1 MGMHTSRRRLL
12 ALVAASGTVLS
23 LAAAAPALAHEKHG
37 STRVIATGLD
47 SPRHLTVSHGTLY
60 VVEAGRGGDG
70 PCADHPGGLGNF
82 CFGFSGAVTRVN
94 VSGPDKRVIT
104 GLASISSGEEA
115 LGPSDIVF
123 QGNTWVLSSGL
134 GADPAFRNSFG
145 EGGPLL
151 ATLLTGRLNH
161 KGFRV
166 FADVGANEALNNPD
180 GTDHDSN
187 PTGILR
193 VGDSWYVADAGGN
206 AVVKVGPWGT
216 FSTLAVLPP
225 APTTKPGPV
234 PVGFPAD
241 AVPTEVVKGPDGAFY
256 ISQLTGFP
264 FEQGAASIWRV
275 VPGGAPE
282 KWATGLTNVTD
293 LAFGPGGA
301 LYAVQIADK
310 GLADAGGPIGSL
322 VKVTPH
328 GSTHTTVAGGL
339 FAPYGL
345 AFMDGSAYVSTCSVC
360 TGGGEVLR
368 VRL

>member
-1 MGMHTSRRRLL
+1 MRLLTTHRRVL
-12 ALVAASGTVLS
+12 ALVAAGGTALS
-23 LAAAAPALAHEKHG
+23 LAAAGPAVAHQYG
-37 STRVIATGLD
+37 DNAVVATGLN
-47 SPRHLTVSHGTLY
+47 SPRHLTVSDGRLY
-60 VVEAGRGGDG
+60 VVEAGLGGDG
-70 PCADHPGGLGNF
+70 PCADHPELGNF
-82 CFGFSGAVTRVN
+82 CFGFSGSVTRVST
-94 VSGPDKRVIT
+94 SGPEKRVIT
-104 GLASISSGEEA
+104 GLASISNGQDA

-123 QGNTWVLSSGL
+123 KGKTWVLSSGL
-134 GADPAFRNSFG
+134 GADPAFRNNFG
-145 EGGPLL
+145 DGGPLL
-151 ATLLTGRLNH
+151 ATLLTGRLGH

-193 VGDSWYVADAGGN
+193 SGDSWYVADAGAN
-206 AVVKVGPWGT
+206 AVVKVSPWGT

-234 PVGFPAD
+234 PVGFPSD

-264 FEQGAASIWRV
+264 FEKGLSSIWRV
-275 VPGGAPE
+275 VPGGQPE

-293 LAFGPGGA
+293 IAFGPGGA
-301 LYAVQIADK
+301 LYAVQISDE
-310 GLADAGGPIGSL
+310 GLASGGDPIGSL

-339 FAPYGL
+339 FAPYGV
-345 AFMDGSAYVSTCSVC
+345 AFMKGSAYVSTCTVC
-360 TGGGEVLR
+360 AGGGEVLR
-368 VRL
+368 VKL

>member
-1 MGMHTSRRRLL
+1 MRLL
-12 ALVAASGTVLS
+12 TSHRRMLALLAAGGTALA
-23 LAAAAPALAHEKHG
+23 LAAAAPAQAHQSG
-37 STRVIATGLD
+37 GNTVVARGLD
-47 SPRHLTVSHGTLY
+47 SPRHLTVSHGKLY

-82 CFGFSGAVTRVN
+82 CLGFTGAVTRVN
-94 VSGPDKRVIT
+94 PSGPDKRVIT
-104 GLASISSGEEA
+104 GLASISNGREA

-123 QGNTWVLSSGL
+123 TNNTWVLSSGL

-145 EGGPLL
+145 DGGPLL
-151 ATLLTGRLNH
+151 ATLLTGRLGH

-187 PTGILR
+187 PTGILKD
-193 VGDSWYVADAGGN
+193 GDNWYVADSGGN
-206 AVVKVGPWGT
+206 AVVKVSAWGT

-225 APTTKPGPV
+225 ALTTKPVPDGP
-234 PVGFPAD
+234 PAGFPAD

-264 FEQGAASIWRV
+264 FEQGLSSIWRV
-275 VPGGAPE
+275 VPGGQPE

-293 LAFGPGGA
+293 LAFGPGGD
-301 LYAVQIADK
+301 LYAVQISDK
-310 GLADAGGPIGSL
+310 GLFDPIGSL

-339 FAPYGL
+339 TFPYGV
-345 AFMDGSAYVSTCSVC
+345 AFMGGSAYVSTCAVC

>member
-1 MGMHTSRRRLL
+1 MRLLMTHRRTL
-12 ALVAASGTVLS
+12 ALVAAGGTALS
-23 LAAAAPALAHEKHG
+23 LAAAGPAVAHQNGKTTVVA
-37 STRVIATGLD
+37 SGLNN
-47 SPRHLTVSHGTLY
+47 PRHLTVSDGRLY
-60 VVEAGRGGDG
+60 AVEAGLGGDG
-70 PCADHPGGLGNF
+70 PCADHPELGRF
-82 CFGFSGAVTRVN
+82 CFGFSGSVTRVST
-94 VSGPDKRVIT
+94 SGPEKRVIT
-104 GLASISSGEEA
+104 GLASISNGQDA

-123 QGNTWVLSSGL
+123 SGKTWVLSSGL
-134 GADPAFRNSFG
+134 GADPAFRNNFG

-151 ATLLTGRLNH
+151 ATLLTGRLGH
-161 KGFRV
+161 QGFRV

-193 VGDSWYVADAGGN
+193 SGDSWYVADAGAN
-206 AVVKVGPWGT
+206 AVVKVSPWGT

-264 FEQGAASIWRV
+264 FEKGLSSIWRV
-275 VPGGAPE
+275 VPGGQPE

-293 LAFGPGGA
+293 IAFGPGGT
-301 LYAVQIADK
+301 LYAVQIADE
-310 GLADAGGPIGSL
+310 GLASGGDPIGSL

-339 FAPYGL
+339 FAPYGV
-345 AFMDGSAYVSTCSVC
+345 AFMNGSAYVSTCTVC
-360 TGGGEVLR
+360 GEGGGEVLR
-368 VRL
+368 VKL